1 MSDCFDCIGNVI
13 TVIIGIVAV
22 TVVGGVLYWFYSL
35 YRDDK
40 ARTEAELK
48 GHRDGYSS
56 AKEGF
61 DLAINSLYKTPAD
74 YSSIFNKLTSFCD
87 QMLEEYRELPEAY
100 RDAYSS
106 IESRQELA
114 KRLKN
119 YGQRVKKS
127 IDEVKMLGEGYGNV
141 NIKYFNYILS
151 LKKDSVDASLDKI
164 EKLIQKNAYKDIW
177 KTDIKVLIDAIWFY
191 SISKPF
197 SSVNFEKSISLLN
210 TICPNNEIQW
220 FIAEAYAIN
229 QMGAG
234 NVLRDKLND
243 LLKNRT
249 LNVEELTLLASG
261 FMWMKAY
268 NEESIVLNY
277 MLSNKIQMS
286 AKLQERLHSLSNGG
300 GNAPTGHNVV
310 SKDNEI
316 YVDVSSLSWKDKEYE
331 GFFENLVFQEKELA
345 YSLAIRDEDKD
356 LFISKTFSIPGTD
369 HICRKISEL
378 FEEEFGSDV
387 SVKKVICNALSGN
400 GSEKIEGIL
409 AKSNAYK
416 QLGVFV
422 NVARIGKKVNIKFYT
437 LYLPEKESLDAQKQK
452 VISLYQKLSPV
463 VTMWEKSMQET
474 ILMAIQQI
482 LNSVSVS
489 NDVPVV
495 SNGEDVEF

>member
-1 MSDCFDCIGNVI
+1 MDDCFDCIENVI
-13 TVIIGIVAV
+13 MIIIGIVVVAI
-22 TVVGGVLYWFYSL
+22 VGGVLYWIYSV

-40 ARTEAELK
+40 EITEAK
-48 GHRDGYSS
+48 INGHRNRYDS

-61 DLAINSLYKTPAD
+61 DSALNSLYKSPVNYD
-74 YSSIFNKLTSFCD
+74 SVFNNLDSFCD
-87 QMLEEYRELPEAY
+87 QMLNEYRELPESY
-100 RDAYSS
+100 RGAYSS
-106 IESRQELA
+106 IEDRQELA
-114 KRLKN
+114 NKLKAF
-119 YGQRVKKS
+119 GQGVKET
-127 IDEVKMLGEGYGNV
+127 IEEVKMLSAGYGNV
-141 NIKYFNYILS
+141 NLDYFNCISS
-151 LKKDSVDASLDKI
+151 LKKENVDAVVDKI
-164 EKLIQKNAYKDIW
+164 AYLIEKNSYKDIW
-177 KTDIKVLIDAIWFY
+177 KTNIRDLIDAIWFY
-191 SISKPF
+191 AINKPF
-197 SSVNFEKSISLLN
+197 SSADFEKSKSLLN
-210 TICPNNEIQW
+210 TIYSNNEIQW

-229 QMGAG
+229 QMGG
-234 NVLRDKLND
+234 SNVLRDKINE
-243 LLKNRT
+243 LLKNCQ
-249 LNVEELTLLASG
+249 LSVEELTLLASG

-277 MLSNKIQMS
+277 MLSNKVQMT

-310 SKDNEI
+310 SKDDEI
-316 YVDVSSLSWKDKEYE
+316 YVDVSSLSWKDKEYD
-331 GFFENLVFQEKELA
+331 GFFENLIFQEKPLS

-356 LFISKTFSIPGTD
+356 LFISKAFSIPGTD
-369 HICRKISEL
+369 NICKKISEL

-409 AKSNAYK
+409 AKSNACK

-437 LYLPEKESLDAQKQK
+437 LYLPENESIDNQKQE

-482 LNSVSVS
+482 LNSVPTS
-489 NDVPVV
+489 NEVPGTPA
-495 SNGEDVEF
+495 SDEVEF